1 MEPSAQERERMKSYS
16 VLLPPEMQHAGK
28 RSRTRKKTKEEE
40 KKVERTKTHCRTR
53 GWWSIVVVSL
63 VLFAVSVISL
73 VYFKR
78 ENERGKY
85 YSSTYIKR
93 GAFGLFSC
101 VCCKEKKRSVDQ
113 KKKKKNIIKE
123 SCGGSSSTR
132 TNTR

>member
-28 RSRTRKKTKEEE
+28 HSRTRKKTKEEE

-85 YSSTYIKR
+85 YSSTYIMRGFWAFFLCLLQRKR
-93 GAFGLFSC
+93 M
-101 VCCKEKKRSVDQ
+101 R
-113 KKKKKNIIKE
+113 
-123 SCGGSSSTR
+123 
-132 TNTR
+132 